1 MIDSCVISQ
10 GLKLKIERAVQILVR
25 RRAAL
30 GDAIMSTGVVRELK
44 HRYVCNIDVVT
55 DFPDAYRNSPHIRD
69 LFSTATA
76 PNPAIYDLYINLDD
90 CYEFNP
96 ENHYLDSYWYR
107 AFGETTGDQS
117 VELFATDED
126 RTRILNIQ
134 YENNLDRYIVVHMR
148 NWHWELKNMNLQT
161 WFDVYAQV
169 FEQHD
174 DIKVVCVGG
183 PTDHYIDLPMF
194 VDLRGNL
201 TPQQLML
208 LMDDARCFVGTDSA
222 PYHCAAAS
230 DTHVIALLTHLHPD
244 RILPIRNRGL
254 ATGPGWNATAVS
266 AEVDCVGCN
275 DRQARPVSQII
286 CERGTMPCKDSFD
299 SKKIATAILEQLK

>member
-1 MIDSCVISQ
+1 
-10 GLKLKIERAVQILVR
+10 LKIERAIQILVR

-44 HRYVCNIDVVT
+44 RRYVCNIDVVT

-76 PNPAIYDLYINLDD
+76 PNSAIYDLYVNLDD

-107 AFGETTGDQS
+107 AFGETTGDRS

-174 DIKVVCVGG
+174 DIKVVQLCDACVVVGLEDVRIRVEACG
-183 PTDHYIDLPMF
+183 SADTRTKRRRR
-194 VDLRGNL
+194 RGKPEADKRTVL
-201 TPQQLML
+201 SS
-208 LMDDARCFVGTDSA
+208 R
-222 PYHCAAAS
+222 AAAKTTAS
-230 DTHVIALLTHLHPD
+230 SSVKFLSERFQLLPAACSARVHS
-244 RILPIRNRGL
+244 
-254 ATGPGWNATAVS
+254 ATDFQNIVKP
-266 AEVDCVGCN
+266 
-275 DRQARPVSQII
+275 
-286 CERGTMPCKDSFD
+286 
-299 SKKIATAILEQLK
+299 